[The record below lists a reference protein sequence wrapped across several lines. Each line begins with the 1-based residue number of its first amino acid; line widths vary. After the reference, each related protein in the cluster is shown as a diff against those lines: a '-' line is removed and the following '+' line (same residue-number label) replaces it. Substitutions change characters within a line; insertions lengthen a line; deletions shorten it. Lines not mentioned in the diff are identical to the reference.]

1 MTVFYLLAKHHINLI
16 IILTKKIKTT
26 FLASRGMIV
35 VFCSRDYQVLL
46 NSIILLCLCH
56 AALKNFFILQSNLI
70 TECSDTQ
77 TSSQHFF
84 CCCYFLNA
92 KDNDFRLKS
101 FLLLNRNV
109 HSQII

>member
-56 AALKNFFILQSNLI
+56 AALKNFFILQSNLN

-84 CCCYFLNA
+84 
-92 KDNDFRLKS
+92 
-101 FLLLNRNV
+101 LLLFSKCQRK
-109 HSQII
+109 